1 VKHFLFFLL
10 LIGCCG
16 TAFSQGRAG
25 GKVLED
31 KTYIGVGGV
40 TVQNLS
46 NKATIATDAAGAFS
60 IVAKSGDLLKFSSV
74 GYKTD
79 TVLLTSM
86 DILTIYLIP
95 EQNMLNE
102 VKVKELEF
110 PPGAFSYKLIMGPM
124 GSSVVRYQTDK
135 NGNPIGG
142 IKMSPSELLG
152 GGKKK
157 SEEKIERYERDTD
170 ISKVFNEET
179 LGKYLPFTGQELTNF
194 VILYKPSAEMFTNPN
209 FVMTDYINAC
219 YQKFMWI
226 PAEKRKSKEL
236 VELK

>member
-1 VKHFLFFLL
+1 MKRFLL
-10 LIGCCG
+10 LLLIIGCCEA
-16 TAFSQGRAG
+16 AFSQSRVR

-31 KTYIGVGGV
+31 KTYIGVAGV

-46 NKATIATDAAGAFS
+46 NKATIATDEAGAFS
-60 IVAKSGDLLKFSSV
+60 IVAKNGDLLKFSSV
-74 GYKTD
+74 GYKAD
-79 TVLLTSM
+79 TVLLTDLS
-86 DILTIYLIP
+86 ILTVYLTP
-95 EQNMLNE
+95 DQNMLNE

-110 PPGAFSYKLIMGPM
+110 PPGAFSYKPIMGPM
-124 GSSVVRYQTDK
+124 GSSVLRYQTDK

-142 IKMSPSELLG
+142 IKMSPSALLG

-157 SEEKIERYERDTD
+157 SEDKIERYEKDAD
-170 ISKVFNEET
+170 ISRVFNEET

-194 VILYKPSAEMFTNPN
+194 VILYKPSAEIFTNPN

-236 VELK
+236 IELK